1 MLRIDDEENPNLLL
15 LFPGG
20 DSSAVGDKMLADANQ
35 VDETRLQLETMR
47 KLEAFE
53 KKLFDSGRREEC
65 ESKHVSI
72 ILVNASIWCKITLLR
87 RGNFVVYVFNSRCHS

>member
-1 MLRIDDEENPNLLL
+1 MLRIDDETNSNLLL

-20 DSSAVGDKMLADANQ
+20 DSSAVGHKMLADPNQ
-35 VDETRLQLETMR
+35 MNETRLRLETR
-47 KLEAFE
+47 QKLEALE

-72 ILVNASIWCKITLLR
+72 IPMDASM
-87 RGNFVVYVFNSRCHS
+87 